1 MNLKTRYE
9 RVLADAARAHSAFG
23 PAQLVVVTKNHPAQL
38 VAELIDLGARNFG
51 ENRDQEAS
59 AKAREVSELRPEV
72 EINWHFVGQ
81 LQTNKVKSVLSYA
94 SAIHSID
101 RESLVK
107 ELAKQLPKF
116 EKKIQGFIE
125 LNLTDDPNRGGV
137 MPADLEL
144 LASMVLEVEQIQL
157 VGLMAVAGL
166 GEDPRRE
173 FERVL
178 RIQADFLKIAP
189 DSPGLSIGMS
199 EDYEVAL
206 ELGATHI
213 RVGSKITGP
222 RDYSA

>member
-178 RIQADFLKIAP
+178 KIQADFLKIAP